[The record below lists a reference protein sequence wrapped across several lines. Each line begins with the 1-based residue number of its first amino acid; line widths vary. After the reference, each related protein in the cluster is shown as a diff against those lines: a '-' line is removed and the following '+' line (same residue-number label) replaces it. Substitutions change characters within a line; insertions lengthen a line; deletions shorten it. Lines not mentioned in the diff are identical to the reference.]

1 MLSNRVMLLNST
13 VLGIRI
19 PKRLKEELERL
30 KINYSEEVR
39 KYLERRVR
47 EEKMKMLLEEI
58 EKVRSKTKKIDE
70 NLSAKIIREDR
81 DSR

>member
-1 MLSNRVMLLNST
+1 MNST

-47 EEKMKMLLEEI
+47 EEIARIERVALMRDGIVLLWEEALRAWI
-58 EKVRSKTKKIDE
+58 SGRGGGSI
-70 NLSAKIIREDR
+70 
-81 DSR
+81 

>member
-39 KYLERRVR
+39 KYLEKRVR

>member
-1 MLSNRVMLLNST
+1 MLLNST

-39 KYLERRVR
+39 KYLEKRVR

>member
-1 MLSNRVMLLNST
+1 MLLNST

>member
-1 MLSNRVMLLNST
+1 MNST